1 MEPHFLTNDKIMF
14 YKYIDKSNVYF
25 EYGSGGST
33 YQASLRSNISKIFS
47 VENDKTWFNKV
58 EQSINSNNITYFY
71 NQMNTIK
78 DSWGYP
84 GPDTTDFQKKKYSD
98 YIRLIKNPKTID
110 LILIDG
116 RFRVA
121 CCLKCFDK
129 INQDC
134 FIIFD
139 DFLNRPQYHIVLDYY
154 EIIEKTID
162 NTMVVLQK
170 KNHIKNIPDELIQK
184 YELNPE

>member
-1 MEPHFLTNDKIMF
+1 M
-14 YKYIDKSNVYF
+14 
-25 EYGSGGST
+25 
-33 YQASLRSNISKIFS
+33 NI
-47 VENDKTWFNKV
+47 
-58 EQSINSNNITYFY
+58 
-71 NQMNTIK
+71 IK

-84 GPDTTDFQKKKYSD
+84 EPDTTDFQKKKYSD
-98 YIRLIKNPKTID
+98 YIRLIKNAKTID

-170 KNHIKNIPDELIQK
+170 KSHIKNIPDELIEK